1 MSIASRA
8 VRAVRLAV
16 GRWVPRFL
24 PPPAERVWLTF
35 DDGPHETVT
44 PQVLDVLKA
53 EQVRA
58 TFFVVG
64 EAVERCGAEILRRAA
79 AEGHAIGLH
88 GWRHEELVG
97 RDSDEVRAGLGR
109 TQDLVSKLVCSANV
123 FRPPFG
129 ESTPE
134 IDAFAA
140 ELGCRKVLWDVD
152 PRDWDPAFQ
161 PDGWIDSAISQ
172 LRRLRTARVLLH
184 DVHPTTSAG
193 LARFIRQV
201 RRLGRTVFQPPE
213 TL

>member
-8 VRAVRLAV
+8 IRAVRLAV
-16 GRWVPRFL
+16 GRWAPNLL

-44 PQVLDVLKA
+44 PQVLDVLQA
-53 EQVRA
+53 ERVRA

-64 EAVERCGAEILRRAA
+64 EAVERGGAELLRRAA

-88 GWRHEELVG
+88 GWRHEDLVG
-97 RDSDEVRAGLGR
+97 RDPHEVRDELRRAHELVAGCVGP
-109 TQDLVSKLVCSANV
+109 VSL

-129 ESTPE
+129 ESTLQ

-140 ELGCRKVLWDVD
+140 VLGCRKVLWDVD
-152 PRDWDPAFQ
+152 PRDWDPGFQ

-172 LRRLRTARVLLH
+172 LRRLKSARVLLH
-184 DVHPTTSAG
+184 DVHPTTAAG
-193 LARFIRQV
+193 LAGFIRQV
-201 RRLGRTVFQPPE
+201 RRLGRTIFQPPE